1 MERNLK
7 VKRIKFLASR
17 RSSSEMEILL
27 GRFLE
32 SLDLESLEDKELDR
46 ILSLL
51 SLLDTELKDYVYG
64 LRDVPKDFEDL
75 VLKIMNLNQP

>member
-75 VLKIMNLNQP
+75 VLKLRNLNQP